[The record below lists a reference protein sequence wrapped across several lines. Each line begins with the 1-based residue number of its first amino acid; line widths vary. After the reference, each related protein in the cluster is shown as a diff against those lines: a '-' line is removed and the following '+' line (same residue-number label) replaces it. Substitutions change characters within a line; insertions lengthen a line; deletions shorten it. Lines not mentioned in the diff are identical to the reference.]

1 MDTIR
6 TLHDTRR
13 QIQQSIASLFKGMSL
28 RERTKQGAAMALQAV
43 CGACL
48 AYGIGRLLHSEQ
60 AVWAAV
66 TAISVTQ
73 HQYSDTM
80 SLSRDQFIGAMVG
93 GVLGFAGAALGN
105 AHYTTHLLAYAVAI
119 GATIVI
125 CWCLDV
131 GSAARLGGVTATTVL
146 LFPGDGPLWDIPLIR
161 LGMITLGTVCALV
174 VCALQARIERW
185 WWPAAS
191 PGAGDAG
198 APPPPPGK
206 PGGPPSTH

>member
-6 TLHDTRR
+6 TLGSSRR
-13 QIQQSIASLFKGMSL
+13 QIQQTLASLFKGMSL
-28 RERTKQGAAMALQAV
+28 RERAAQGAMMALQAV

-48 AYGIGRLLHSEQ
+48 AYGLGRALHHEQ

-66 TAISVTQ
+66 TAIAVTQ

-80 SLSRDQFIGAMVG
+80 NLSRDQFIGAMVG

-105 AHYTTHLLAYAVAI
+105 AHFAPHLLAYAVAI
-119 GATIVI
+119 AATIVI

-146 LFPGDGPLWDIPLIR
+146 LFPGNGPLWDIPLIR
-161 LGMITLGTVCALV
+161 LGEVTVGTLSALLVCAVL
-174 VCALQARIERW
+174 LRIERR
-185 WWPAAS
+185 WWPAAHPAQTEAS
-191 PGAGDAG
+191 PGATS
-198 APPPPPGK
+198 APATTDPNAR
-206 PGGPPSTH
+206 

>member
-13 QIQQSIASLFKGMSL
+13 QIQQSISSLFKGMSL
-28 RERTKQGAAMALQAV
+28 RERTRQGAAMALQAV

-48 AYGIGRLLHSEQ
+48 AYGLGRLLHSEQ

-105 AHYTTHLLAYAVAI
+105 AHYATHLIAYAVAI

-146 LFPGDGPLWDIPLIR
+146 LFPGNGPLWDIPLIR
-161 LGMITLGTVCALV
+161 LGMIALGTVCALV
-174 VCALQARIERW
+174 VCAVQARIERW
-185 WWPAAS
+185 WWPSAA
-191 PGAGDAG
+191 PDA
-198 APPPPPGK
+198 PGK
-206 PGGPPSTH
+206 PDTPGEPPSPH